1 MRERWEYLGLGS
13 TTLYPC
19 ALLHNWEKRY
29 IHLVRYASP
38 LNETWMLV
46 VDSVATFVHNG
57 FDETLRLGLQ
67 SETEQLFRHASPL
80 NETGMLVVDS
90 VVSDVLVRMNGEV
103 ITQFLKMETIL
114 DDGVG
119 QNVKLEFERGG
130 VRMTVVQLV
139 EFRLRLADYVELFLC
154 AIS

>member
-13 TTLYPC
+13 TTLYPS

-67 SETEQLFRHASPL
+67 SETEQLFRQASPL

-103 ITQFLKMETIL
+103 RI
-114 DDGVG
+114 V
-119 QNVKLEFERGG
+119 
-130 VRMTVVQLV
+130 
-139 EFRLRLADYVELFLC
+139 
-154 AIS
+154 